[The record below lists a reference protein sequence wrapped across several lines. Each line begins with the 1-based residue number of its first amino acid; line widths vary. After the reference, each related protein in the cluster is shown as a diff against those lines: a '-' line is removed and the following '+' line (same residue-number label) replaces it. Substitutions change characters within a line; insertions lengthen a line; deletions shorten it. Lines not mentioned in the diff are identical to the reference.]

1 MGQGRKSVAPREGA
15 DEQGMR
21 DQEVLRANR
30 ELAAYFKGR
39 RTEREARAALK
50 IIKAF
55 VRDRERRD
63 ARSRPPLPG
72 FPGVSGVQGVPGV
85 PGIPGVK
92 VAKLPKR
99 VTNRGAA
106 ARDTG
111 DRPRRKRRRKPR
123 DQSANLIEPQ
133 VNFESSELSERDE
146 RTSE

>member
-1 MGQGRKSVAPREGA
+1 MPREGA

-72 FPGVSGVQGVPGV
+72 FPGS
-85 PGIPGVK
+85 PGIPGIPGIK
-92 VAKLPKR
+92 VAKAPKG

-106 ARDTG
+106 RDTG
-111 DRPRRKRRRKPR
+111 ERPRRKRRRKPR
-123 DQSANLIEPQ
+123 DQSANPIEPQ
-133 VNFESSELSERDE
+133 VSLKPSQLSGRDE
-146 RTSE
+146 RTPD

>member
-1 MGQGRKSVAPREGA
+1 MGKGRKSAVPRESA

-63 ARSRPPLPG
+63 AKNRPPLPG
-72 FPGVSGVQGVPGV
+72 FPGLPGL
-85 PGIPGVK
+85 PGLN
-92 VAKLPKR
+92 VAKATKR
-99 VTNRGAA
+99 VTNRGP

-111 DRPRRKRRRKPR
+111 LRPRRKRRRKPR
-123 DQSANLIEPQ
+123 DESSNSAVPSTERQVSLEP
-133 VNFESSELSERDE
+133 SELSGRDE
-146 RTSE
+146 RTPE

>member
-1 MGQGRKSVAPREGA
+1 MGQGRKSVVPREGA

-21 DQEVLRANR
+21 DQEVLRATR

-63 ARSRPPLPG
+63 AKSRPPLPG
-72 FPGVSGVQGVPGV
+72 LD
-85 PGIPGVK
+85 
-92 VAKLPKR
+92 VAKIPKG
-99 VTNRGAA
+99 VTTRGA

-111 DRPRRKRRRKPR
+111 ERPRRKRRRQPR
-123 DQSANLIEPQ
+123 DQSANPIEPR
-133 VNFESSELSERDE
+133 VSLEPSELSERDQ

>member
-1 MGQGRKSVAPREGA
+1 MGQGRKSVVPREAA

-21 DQEVLRANR
+21 DQEVLRATR

-72 FPGVSGVQGVPGV
+72 LD
-85 PGIPGVK
+85 
-92 VAKLPKR
+92 VAKIPKG

-106 ARDTG
+106 RDTG
-111 DRPRRKRRRKPR
+111 ERPRRRRRRKPR
-123 DQSANLIEPQ
+123 DQSANPIEPQ
-133 VNFESSELSERDE
+133 VSLEASELSERDQ
-146 RTSE
+146 RTPE

>member
-1 MGQGRKSVAPREGA
+1 MGQGRKSVVPREGA

-21 DQEVLRANR
+21 DQEVLRATR

-72 FPGVSGVQGVPGV
+72 LD
-85 PGIPGVK
+85 
-92 VAKLPKR
+92 VAKIPKG

-106 ARDTG
+106 RDTG
-111 DRPRRKRRRKPR
+111 ERPRRKRRRKPR
-123 DQSANLIEPQ
+123 DQSANPIEPQ
-133 VNFESSELSERDE
+133 VSLEPSELSERDQ
-146 RTSE
+146 RTPE

>member
-1 MGQGRKSVAPREGA
+1 MGQGRKSGVPREGA

-21 DQEVLRANR
+21 DQEVLRATR

-55 VRDRERRD
+55 VRYRERRD

-72 FPGVSGVQGVPGV
+72 LD
-85 PGIPGVK
+85 
-92 VAKLPKR
+92 VAKIPKG

-106 ARDTG
+106 RDTG
-111 DRPRRKRRRKPR
+111 ERPRRRRRRKPR
-123 DQSANLIEPQ
+123 DQSANPIEPR
-133 VNFESSELSERDE
+133 VSLEPSELSERDQ
-146 RTSE
+146 RTPE

>member
-1 MGQGRKSVAPREGA
+1 MGQGRKSGVPREGA

-21 DQEVLRANR
+21 DQEVLRATR

-72 FPGVSGVQGVPGV
+72 LPGLN
-85 PGIPGVK
+85 
-92 VAKLPKR
+92 VAKIPKA

-106 ARDTG
+106 RDTG
-111 DRPRRKRRRKPR
+111 ERPRRKRRRKPR
-123 DQSANLIEPQ
+123 DQSASIEPQ
-133 VNFESSELSERDE
+133 VSLEPSELSERDQ

>member
-1 MGQGRKSVAPREGA
+1 MGQGRKSIAPRDGA

-72 FPGVSGVQGVPGV
+72 FPGLPELN
-85 PGIPGVK
+85 
-92 VAKLPKR
+92 VAKAPKG

-106 ARDTG
+106 RDTG
-111 DRPRRKRRRKPR
+111 ERPRRKRRRKPR
-123 DQSANLIEPQ
+123 D
-133 VNFESSELSERDE
+133 ESSYRTAPSTESQVSLEPSESSGRDE
-146 RTSE
+146 RTPE

>member
-1 MGQGRKSVAPREGA
+1 MGQGRKSVVPREAA

-21 DQEVLRANR
+21 DQEVLRATR

-50 IIKAF
+50 IIKVF

-63 ARSRPPLPG
+63 AKSRPPLPG
-72 FPGVSGVQGVPGV
+72 LD
-85 PGIPGVK
+85 
-92 VAKLPKR
+92 VAKIPKG

-106 ARDTG
+106 RDTG
-111 DRPRRKRRRKPR
+111 ERPRRKRRRKPR
-123 DQSANLIEPQ
+123 DQSANPIEPR
-133 VNFESSELSERDE
+133 VSLEPSELSERDQ

>member
-1 MGQGRKSVAPREGA
+1 MGQGRKSVVPREGA

-21 DQEVLRANR
+21 DQEVLRATR

-63 ARSRPPLPG
+63 AKSRPPLPG
-72 FPGVSGVQGVPGV
+72 LPGLPGLN
-85 PGIPGVK
+85 
-92 VAKLPKR
+92 VAKIPKA

-106 ARDTG
+106 RDTG
-111 DRPRRKRRRKPR
+111 ERPRRKRRRKPR
-123 DQSANLIEPQ
+123 DQSASIEPQ
-133 VNFESSELSERDE
+133 VSLEPSELSERDQ

>member
-1 MGQGRKSVAPREGA
+1 
-15 DEQGMR
+15 MR

-72 FPGVSGVQGVPGV
+72 FPGLPGLN
-85 PGIPGVK
+85 
-92 VAKLPKR
+92 VATAPKG

-106 ARDTG
+106 RDTG
-111 DRPRRKRRRKPR
+111 ERPRRKRRRKPR
-123 DQSANLIEPQ
+123 D
-133 VNFESSELSERDE
+133 ESSYRTAPSTESQVSLEPSESSGRDE
-146 RTSE
+146 RTPE